1 MPRKVIVHGSKKAQ
15 EYQKIPK
22 SPTTPKVN
30 SSFGV
35 TGFEVQLGYDN
46 LIGADE
52 YNITLQGVEGIKI
65 FNKMSRNDPT
75 VAATLLLLE
84 MPIITADWTIHPP
97 DDATPEELEI
107 CEWVKW
113 AIFEAPDQDF
123 QTILRIAL
131 ASLKFGFSLA
141 EKIYEY
147 DETGKLYIRKLAP
160 RLQSTIWEWFF
171 DKNENLTGFRQRV
184 FSGEFMGDYVIPAWK
199 TILFINRA
207 EADSP
212 KGQSILRAAYKP
224 WVQKEKFE
232 KYQAMQAMRHA
243 VGVPK
248 ITAPP
253 KFSPDDKDAAITLA
267 KNLRAHQQA
276 YAFVPSGWELEYI
289 DQGDSK
295 HIDLL
300 PMIKY
305 RDERI
310 AVSVLAGFLNL
321 GMTENGTKSLSENLS
336 SIFLK
341 NLQGFANYIADCI
354 NNKWIKDLIESNFPA
369 MDKKRYPKLKVGGIV
384 TDALLEYSQ
393 AINQVFSAGAITPDA
408 ETEDFVR
415 EKFKMPKK
423 QENESDDTEP
433 TQTDDTEPDKESNA
447 DEPDDKKAVE
457 PKSKST
463 KTFQAMPSEFD
474 NYTTF
479 QKRPIRQNE
488 KHVTWKAIEGTLDSS
503 ISQIVNITQSVKNQ
517 VIEDLRQQIIDALKS
532 QQPSDAMKINVPDDD
547 ELRTAKAVKD
557 ILQELYD
564 YGRQTIQ
571 DEKARQIR
579 AQKPTDINKQAA
591 ELKKP
596 PKIKKINPNK
606 SIAAPQNA
614 EAILEAMSVRLGQ
627 RVWQQV
633 ENTARDLT
641 IAAIARGSANVDEIM
656 AALGDLSSRA
666 VETSARAVVPE
677 AFGKG
682 RAFEVEQLS
691 DEIEYMQLSAAL
703 DQNTCEPCAA
713 LDREGTQ
720 YIIGSPEFYEFMPPL
735 TQICDGGSRC
745 RCIYIATFATSPAES

>member
-1 MPRKVIVHGSKKAQ
+1 MPRKSIVHGTRVAQ
-15 EYQKIPK
+15 EYAKIPK
-22 SPTTPKVN
+22 APKTQP
-30 SSFGV
+30 SKQSYGV

-52 YNITLQGVEGIKI
+52 YNPKLQGVEGVNL

-75 VAATLLLLE
+75 VAATLLMLE
-84 MPIITADWTIHPP
+84 MPIITADWCIHPP

-107 CEWVKW
+107 TEWVNW
-113 AIFEAPDQDF
+113 AIFEAPEQDF

-131 ASLKFGFSLA
+131 GSLKFGFSLV
-141 EKIYEY
+141 EKIYDY
-147 DETGKLYIRKLAP
+147 DPTGKLYVCKLAP

-171 DKNENLTGFRQRV
+171 DKNENLTGYRQRV
-184 FSGEFMGDYVIPAWK
+184 FSGEFMGDYIIPAWK
-199 TILFINRA
+199 SILFVNRP

-212 KGQSILRAAYKP
+212 KGQSILRPAYKP

-253 KFSPDDKDAAITLA
+253 KYSPDDKANAVSLA

-276 YAFVPSGWELEYI
+276 YAFVPNGWELEYI

-310 AVSVLAGFLNL
+310 AVSVMAGFLNL
-321 GMTENGTKSLSENLS
+321 GMTDTGTKSLSENLS
-336 SIFLK
+336 GLFLK

-354 NNKWIKDLIESNFPA
+354 NNKWIKDLLEANYPNL
-369 MDKKRYPKLKVGGIV
+369 DKKRYPKLKVSGII
-384 TDALLEYSQ
+384 TDALLEYAQ
-393 AINQVFSAGAITPDA
+393 AINQVFSAGAITPDH

-415 EKFKMPKK
+415 DKFKMPKK
-423 QENESDDTEP
+423 QEKEIDDTEP
-433 TQTDDTEPDKESNA
+433 PPADDNEGEPEQDQ
-447 DEPDDKKAVE
+447 EPKPGQQAVE
-457 PKSKST
+457 PKSVTIRYLQS
-463 KTFQAMPSEFD
+463 MPSEFD
-474 NYTTF
+474 HYTTF

-488 KHVTWKAIEGTLDSS
+488 KHVTWKAIEGTMDSA
-503 ISQIVNITQSVKNQ
+503 ISQIVNITQTVKDQ
-517 VIEDLRQQIIDALKS
+517 TLEDLRQQIMAALKS
-532 QQPSDAMKINVPDDD
+532 QQPSDAMKINVSD
-547 ELRTAKAVKD
+547 EDEKRTALAVKD
-557 ILQELYD
+557 VLSDLYD

-571 DEKARQIR
+571 DEKKRQNR
-579 AQKPTDINKQAA
+579 AAPPNENMQAA

-596 PKIKKINPNK
+596 PKIKKINTNT
-606 SIAAPQNA
+606 SIATPQNA

-641 IAAIARGSANVDEIM
+641 IAAIARGSANIDEIM
-656 AALGDLSSRA
+656 AALEDLSTKS
-666 VETSARAVVPE
+666 VETSARATVPE

-682 RAFEVEQLS
+682 RAYESEQLG

-703 DQNTCEPCAA
+703 DQNTCAPCAE
-713 LDREGTQ
+713 LDRAGTQ
-720 YIIGSPEFYEFMPPL
+720 YIVGSPEFYQFMPPL
-735 TQICDGGSRC
+735 TQICDGGPRC
-745 RCIYIATFATSPAES
+745 RCIYIATFSTSPAEA